1 MTTLEKHDIFTFE
14 NIPAANAY
22 WNFTFQRW
30 KTKFELSIE
39 KIASMF
45 YERVEAM
52 VHQAIEQIIESDDWK
67 TIVVIPLANTAP
79 LEAYGISFNL
89 EQIIRN
95 TLLSDSE
102 YAALDMPEDIAS
114 EFTRLFSD
122 LQLKLFF
129 EKGYYLLYKD
139 GEIRFSIGKPDGY
152 DEEEPLDNARE
163 SLVHLRVDR
172 IISYDSRSHRSVD
185 VGLRCPLG
193 DKFNMISET
202 FSQDYRYRDEE
213 EGGPFLG

>member
-1 MTTLEKHDIFTFE
+1 MTTLKKHDIFTFE

-30 KTKFELSIE
+30 KTKYELRIE

-102 YAALDMPEDIAS
+102 YAALDMPEDIA
-114 EFTRLFSD
+114 EKPLFRD

-163 SLVHLRVDR
+163 SLVHLRVNQ

-202 FSQDYRYRDEE
+202 FSQDYIYPNEE
-213 EGGPFLG
+213 GPFLG

>member
-39 KIASMF
+39 KIASIF

-102 YAALDMPEDIAS
+102 YAALDMPEDIA
-114 EFTRLFSD
+114 EKPLFSD

-202 FSQDYRYRDEE
+202 FSQDYIYPNEE
-213 EGGPFLG
+213 EGPFLG